1 MDKPKVVI
9 DYAKLTP
16 ELNELFNETY
26 PNGIVGHTIRYPNSK
41 GEIVTSVRLE
51 TEDKIYLV
59 KLSTRAK
66 EVLSDEDLDEMIRP
80 LSKGVGEEEPEVESD
95 DDDDDKSSSRAD
107 DPDTDEDDD

>member
-16 ELNELFNETY
+16 ELNQLFNETY

-51 TEDKIYLV
+51 TDDKIYLV

-80 LSKGVGEEEPEVESD
+80 LSKGSVDEDVEVEDEEESDTVATDAEPD
-95 DDDDDKSSSRAD
+95 DDD
-107 DPDTDEDDD
+107 E

>member
-66 EVLSDEDLDEMIRP
+66 EVLSDEDLDELIRP
-80 LSKGVGEEEPEVESD
+80 LSKGVSEEEPEAEED
-95 DDDDDKSSSRAD
+95 EDASSSLAA